1 MTPWPGRAL
10 LASGAL
16 FLPSLGGAATT
27 AHHSHASLDVTRGAG
42 AHGCPSEKELRR
54 AVSSILGYSPFD
66 ANARRRVSAVLSA
79 SGGTFHARIHLRDTR
94 SHKSLGVRELSA
106 SGPTCEELGSAMAL
120 AIALAIDPLAQPP
133 PARVHPV
140 PPLPPVPGN
149 AAPAT
154 SSAETASPSAG
165 LAAGAATAGAA
176 FAGSVSSGPGA
187 GSATPRASSVRPPPP
202 PTPALPQPPTGAAT
216 PPDAG
221 AEALAAAA
229 PPLGPDAGAPAVPKV
244 AVAVAAEGTDAG
256 APPTATPPLPE
267 PLPVAPVVAAPAAEA
282 PSPPA
287 SQDARPWHGIVG
299 AAAEWTVGL
308 VPQRAFG
315 VLVHGGVAFRVFS
328 LELEVGWLPSTSFAF
343 QHGTI
348 SSSLVTAALVGCG
361 TYGGFGLCAVAQ
373 TGPLTS
379 QGQGYA
385 TVSSSTSWV
394 LAFGVRGQWDWV
406 FAHPV
411 GLRLQATGLVNAVQ
425 TRLQVGAEPAPLT
438 AWTSP
443 TFALSLGAGLFLLF

>member
-16 FLPSLGGAATT
+16 FLPSLSSAATT

-42 AHGCPSEKELRR
+42 AHSCPSEKELRR

-79 SGGTFHARIHLRDTR
+79 SDGTFHARIQLRDTR

-140 PPLPPVPGN
+140 PLLPPVPAVPENG
-149 AAPAT
+149 APTT
-154 SSAETASPSAG
+154 SKAESASPSAG

-176 FAGSVSSGPGA
+176 LAGSVSSGPGA
-187 GSATPRASSVRPPPP
+187 GSATLRASSVRPPPP
-202 PTPALPQPPTGAAT
+202 PTPALPQPPAGAAT

-229 PPLGPDAGAPAVPKV
+229 PPLGPDAGAPAMPPV
-244 AVAVAAEGTDAG
+244 AAAVAAEGTDAG

-267 PLPVAPVVAAPAAEA
+267 APPVVAAPAAEA

-287 SQDARPWHGIVG
+287 SKDARPWHGVVG

-315 VLVHGGVAFRVFS
+315 VLLHGGVAFRFFS
-328 LELEVGWLPSTSFAF
+328 VELEVGWLPSTSFAF

-348 SSSLVTAALVGCG
+348 SSSLVTAAAVGCG
-361 TYGGFGLCAVAQ
+361 TLGGFGLCAVAQ

-385 TVSSSTSWV
+385 TVSSPTSWV
-394 LAFGVRGQWDWV
+394 LTFGVRGQWDWV

-443 TFALSLGAGLFLLF
+443 TFALSLGAGLFVLF